1 MIICLFGKKFHKK
14 KYSLIFFRQR
24 GLNLGVLFCFQIF
37 SNRERYKTFNPCSMK
52 IKTCIKSKIKLMSDI
67 DFYGD
72 NILALVFKVR
82 IYKYGKKI
90 FNLIVQLILLIW
102 GINQGIRYYLVALI
116 WVR

>member
-1 MIICLFGKKFHKK
+1 
-14 KYSLIFFRQR
+14 
-24 GLNLGVLFCFQIF
+24 
-37 SNRERYKTFNPCSMK
+37 
-52 IKTCIKSKIKLMSDI
+52 MSDI

>member
-37 SNRERYKTFNPCSMK
+37 SNRGRYKTFNPRSMK

-72 NILALVFKVR
+72 NILALFFYVK
-82 IYKYGKKI
+82 IYKYGKKYI
-90 FNLIVQLILLIW
+90 QLSCAIDSFDM
-102 GINQGIRYYLVALI
+102 RHKS
-116 WVR
+116 RH